1 MVETIIREA
10 GVVVDIIQIVVPVL
24 VDMVIQVIILILE
37 YMEIWVTILIQVHS
51 IINLS
56 LKEDKVNPIGQFAK
70 FVVKMVI

>member
-10 GVVVDIIQIVVPVL
+10 EVVMDTIQMVVTIL

-37 YMEIWVTILIQVHS
+37 DMAIQVTILIQVHS

-70 FVVKMVI
+70 LVVKLVI

>member
-1 MVETIIREA
+1 MVETIIREE
-10 GVVVDIIQIVVPVL
+10 GEVVDIMLMVVTIL

-37 YMEIWVTILIQVHS
+37 DMTIQVTILIQVHS

-56 LKEDKVNPIGQFAK
+56 LKEDKVNPIGKFDK

>member
-1 MVETIIREA
+1 MVETIIREE
-10 GVVVDIIQIVVPVL
+10 GEVMDIMLMVVTIL

-56 LKEDKVNPIGQFAK
+56 LKEDKINPIGQFAK

>member
-37 YMEIWVTILIQVHS
+37 DMAIRVTILI
-51 IINLS
+51 
-56 LKEDKVNPIGQFAK
+56 
-70 FVVKMVI
+70 